1 MQFEILGPLRVSA
14 ADGAVELGAPAQRA
28 LLAVLLTS
36 PNAPVSDDRL
46 VDELWGDD
54 PPASAHHLVQVYV
67 SRLRALLD
75 ESPNAPRIVREGSGY
90 ALRVERDE
98 LDAERFLAAVAHGRE
113 LRDREPDAADET
125 FAAALRLWHGAPFG
139 DFPDG
144 PPAVREEAR
153 YLERQ
158 QLEALE
164 SWFDVRLQLGRHHEL
179 VPELSQ
185 LVVQHPYDEALH
197 GQLVLGLYR
206 CGRQAEALKTARA
219 LQVRLREE
227 LGVEPSRDLREL
239 YRDILLQAPRLALEP
254 PEPPSNLP
262 TRLTSFVGRKRELQ
276 ELAELIEASRLLTL
290 TGPGGIGKTRLAVE
304 LARRVRVQFPG
315 GVWWVDLG
323 QAPDPDS
330 VLDEVAR
337 ILGVRTSAG
346 VELGDAVI
354 RALSRRKALLL
365 LDNCEQLVSAVAETV
380 ERLLAAT
387 TGPRILATSRM
398 PLGIARERRWMVP
411 PLSLPPAAGS
421 VSELGEYDAVHLFL
435 ERGRAASPSF
445 ALDKDNAGAVAELC
459 RRLDGVSLAI
469 EIAAARL
476 PLLAPQEIARKLDQ
490 RFAQLELPPRDNL
503 TRHRSL
509 KATFDASYALLSEQ
523 EQNVFERLSTFVGP
537 FDLDAATTVG
547 SGVDDPST
555 QALAA
560 VTALARASLL
570 TPEADAGETRYRLLE
585 SLRDYAA
592 ARLRTHGAENE
603 ARRSHAEYHLD
614 LAVRAGDV
622 LGTPDFAPW
631 VDRLAESY
639 AELQQALAWS
649 LEHEGRAAT
658 LRAVPALR
666 EFWYRQGDAREAARW
681 TARMLEG
688 DLDAVPRGLLAEV
701 HNAAG
706 LAADLAMDFSR
717 AASHLDEAVR
727 LSREARYVHGLVFG
741 LWGRAAAAFALGD
754 VASMRRY
761 AVEGLEACEHMRDRW
776 GQVGPLAIL
785 GNAALFAG
793 GELPEARARLEE
805 ALPLYRELGDVG
817 GLVTL
822 TLTPLSEVARRQKDL
837 QAAEQFATEAL
848 EVAGGT
854 AWEATAL
861 IQYAIVLSELGDVEA
876 AEAATRRGLRIALEG
891 GLEQWFRLALQQV
904 ARTTEQR
911 AKWEEAAMLIAASRR
926 DMPVRLLDPSIYE
939 PIEERC
945 RDAVGNDRFEQLAA
959 QGRAMTHDELIELVE
974 RRRPSANAF

>member
-1 MQFEILGPLRVSA
+1 MTTDELRVR
-14 ADGAVELGAPAQRA
+14 LGTPAPKPSRPVRA
-28 LLAVLLTS
+28 RGRDLLAV
-36 PNAPVSDDRL
+36 
-46 VDELWGDD
+46 
-54 PPASAHHLVQVYV
+54 
-67 SRLRALLD
+67 
-75 ESPNAPRIVREGSGY
+75 
-90 ALRVERDE
+90 RDE
-98 LDAERFLAAVAHGRE
+98 I
-113 LRDREPDAADET
+113 

-158 QLEALE
+158 QMEALE

-197 GQLVLGLYR
+197 CQLVLGLYR

-239 YRDILLQAPRLALEP
+239 YRDILRQAPRLALEP

-290 TGPGGIGKTRLAVE
+290 TGPGGIGKTRLAIE

-337 ILGVRTSAG
+337 ILGVRASAG

-509 KATFDASYALLSEQ
+509 KATFDASYALSPSRSRTYSR
-523 EQNVFERLSTFVGP
+523 VSP
-537 FDLDAATTVG
+537 PS
-547 SGVDDPST
+547 SGPST
-555 QALAA
+555 STRRPRSAPASTTRRPRLWPRSQRSPAPRYSRPRRTQERRD
-560 VTALARASLL
+560 TASSRACAITL
-570 TPEADAGETRYRLLE
+570 
-585 SLRDYAA
+585 
-592 ARLRTHGAENE
+592 
-603 ARRSHAEYHLD
+603 
-614 LAVRAGDV
+614 
-622 LGTPDFAPW
+622 
-631 VDRLAESY
+631 
-639 AELQQALAWS
+639 
-649 LEHEGRAAT
+649 
-658 LRAVPALR
+658 LRACGHTAPKTR
-666 EFWYRQGDAREAARW
+666 PDA
-681 TARMLEG
+681 
-688 DLDAVPRGLLAEV
+688 P
-701 HNAAG
+701 
-706 LAADLAMDFSR
+706 
-717 AASHLDEAVR
+717 
-727 LSREARYVHGLVFG
+727 
-741 LWGRAAAAFALGD
+741 
-754 VASMRRY
+754 
-761 AVEGLEACEHMRDRW
+761 
-776 GQVGPLAIL
+776 
-785 GNAALFAG
+785 
-793 GELPEARARLEE
+793 
-805 ALPLYRELGDVG
+805 
-817 GLVTL
+817 
-822 TLTPLSEVARRQKDL
+822 
-837 QAAEQFATEAL
+837 
-848 EVAGGT
+848 
-854 AWEATAL
+854 
-861 IQYAIVLSELGDVEA
+861 
-876 AEAATRRGLRIALEG
+876 TRS
-891 GLEQWFRLALQQV
+891 
-904 ARTTEQR
+904 TT
-911 AKWEEAAMLIAASRR
+911 
-926 DMPVRLLDPSIYE
+926 
-939 PIEERC
+939 
-945 RDAVGNDRFEQLAA
+945 
-959 QGRAMTHDELIELVE
+959 
-974 RRRPSANAF
+974 